1 MNLRDVD
8 YLGTHLSLD
17 AWTILTTHSRMSV
30 RDDSNHNQTSS
41 HQHKT
46 SFVNLGLISH
56 P

>member
-1 MNLRDVD
+1 MNPQDVD
-8 YLGTHLSLD
+8 YLGTHLLLD
-17 AWTILTTHSRMSV
+17 AWTIHTTYQCVSV
-30 RDDSNHNQTSS
+30 RGDSNHNQTSS